1 MRALM
6 TAQSALRTIL
16 SEDAS
21 RRRGMT
27 AQDDVGDGA
36 ALAHSGRAQ
45 TDELVP
51 IVSLL
56 CGMLAEDMQV
66 RSGFATGRDRRLC
79 MVSRSHARS
88 LERHQTN
95 S

>member
-6 TAQSALRTIL
+6 TAQAALRTIL

-36 ALAHSGRAQ
+36 ALGQASSTGPVKSTARISARAGC
-45 TDELVP
+45 
-51 IVSLL
+51 S
-56 CGMLAEDMQV
+56 
-66 RSGFATGRDRRLC
+66 
-79 MVSRSHARS
+79 SHG
-88 LERHQTN
+88 L
-95 S
+95 